1 MGAQDLKPHS
11 ELRRHLANVQRVSS
25 HLLTDY
31 PEPLLRNNHRG
42 AYTPSLRRNIR
53 RALRTGL
60 RTQKDYGTAESTLQT
75 LPRLLKASVWGGASH
90 FLSRA
95 GQ

>member
-1 MGAQDLKPHS
+1 MGAQDLKPHG
-11 ELRRHLANVQRVSS
+11 ELRRHLANVQCVSN
-25 HLLTDY
+25 HQLTDY

-53 RALRTGL
+53 RALRIGL
-60 RTQKDYGTAESTLQT
+60 KAQKDYGTAERTLQT

-90 FLSRA
+90 FLPRT